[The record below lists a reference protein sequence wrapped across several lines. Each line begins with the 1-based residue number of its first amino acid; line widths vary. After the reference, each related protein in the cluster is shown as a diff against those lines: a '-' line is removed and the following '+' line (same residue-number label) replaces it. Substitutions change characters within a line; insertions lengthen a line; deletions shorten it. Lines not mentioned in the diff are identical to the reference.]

1 MIIGFILLGFFLP
14 SFVSGQNDFEIN
26 QTVVIETEN
35 GDKITGIVLK
45 EDESDVILKTN
56 YGQISVAKYQITSVS
71 YLDKNRN
78 ILSPSVSGE
87 VSVPSQEARW
97 RTIYGSMLLSNS
109 LYGVGIPYV
118 FDIDLESKKEVG
130 MRLLMFSAGFYTSI
144 RYTKN
149 MDLPM
154 GRYFLQT
161 SGM

>member
-14 SFVSGQNDFEIN
+14 SLVSGQNDFEIN
-26 QTVVIETEN
+26 QTVVIETKN

-97 RTIYGSMLLSNS
+97 PNH
-109 LYGVGIPYV
+109 
-118 FDIDLESKKEVG
+118 
-130 MRLLMFSAGFYTSI
+130 I
-144 RYTKN
+144 RQYA
-149 MDLPM
+149 P
-154 GRYFLQT
+154 
-161 SGM
+161 